1 MHMAGISSS
10 YLLQC
15 RYASRMC
22 LVENAQHERIFAYIQ
37 SRFARTKPR
46 VNCFVHCYCFVLKNL
61 IVSSKSLFEILEKF
75 FECLETRN
83 SILETR
89 FSILETRFSKLEP
102 RNSILDSRKLL
113 GSSFESRL
121 STYL

>member
-1 MHMAGISSS
+1 MAGISSS

-75 FECLETRN
+75 FEFRVETVN
-83 SILETR
+83 L
-89 FSILETRFSKLEP
+89 P
-102 RNSILDSRKLL
+102 
-113 GSSFESRL
+113 L
-121 STYL
+121 SGTVYVFVLYK